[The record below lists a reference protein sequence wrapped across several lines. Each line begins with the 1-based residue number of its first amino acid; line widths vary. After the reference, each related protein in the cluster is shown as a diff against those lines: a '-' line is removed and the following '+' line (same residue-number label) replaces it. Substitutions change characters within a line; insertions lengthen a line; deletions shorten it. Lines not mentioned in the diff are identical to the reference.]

1 MLPDLERLIR
11 LQSLHNIVDD
21 ARRRIAAIPLQFEAF
36 ETRLNKL
43 RTDLSE
49 AKQQLDNNQTVRRN
63 LEKEVSDAKSRLAK
77 FKEHEMI
84 VKTNEQL
91 WAVQTEIATA
101 KGAVQS
107 FEEEL
112 LISML
117 ETDTFT
123 VAVNESE
130 RSMATAEA
138 EIETERRTIERER
151 ATSEAAAEQALIA
164 REALARE
171 IDTAVLALFDQIAE
185 KRNGLAVVDAKDTLC
200 SSCHVRLRQQVFNDI
215 RLNNRV
221 IQCESCG
228 RILYFQLATKSAAED
243 EA

>member
-49 AKQQLDNNQTVRRN
+49 AKQQLDNNKTVRRN

-112 LISML
+112 LVSML

>member
-63 LEKEVSDAKSRLAK
+63 LEKEVSEAKSRLAK

-112 LISML
+112 LVSML

-138 EIETERRTIERER
+138 EIETERQTIERER

>member
-63 LEKEVSDAKSRLAK
+63 LEKEVSEAKSRLAK

-112 LISML
+112 LVSML

>member
-151 ATSEAAAEQALIA
+151 ATSEAAVEQALIA

-228 RILYFQLATKSAAED
+228 RILYFQLVTKSAPED
-243 EA
+243 GA

>member
-112 LISML
+112 LVSML

>member
-49 AKQQLDNNQTVRRN
+49 AKQQLDNNKTVRRN

-112 LISML
+112 LVSML

-151 ATSEAAAEQALIA
+151 ATSEAAVEQALIA

>member
-151 ATSEAAAEQALIA
+151 ATSEAAVEQALIA

>member
-49 AKQQLDNNQTVRRN
+49 AKQQLDNNKTVRRN

-151 ATSEAAAEQALIA
+151 ATSEAAVEQALIA

>member
-21 ARRRIAAIPLQFEAF
+21 ARRRIAAIPAQFKVF

-43 RTDLSE
+43 QTVLSE
-49 AKQQLDNNQTVRRN
+49 AKQQLDKNQAVRRN

-84 VKTNEQL
+84 VKTNEEL

-101 KGAVQS
+101 KDAVQS

-112 LISML
+112 LVSML
-117 ETDTFT
+117 ETDTLT
-123 VAVNESE
+123 VAVNEAE

-138 EIETERRTIERER
+138 EIEAERRTIEQER
-151 ATSEAAAEQALIA
+151 ATSEAAAEEAHTA

-185 KRNGLAVVDAKDTLC
+185 KRDGLAVVEAKDNLC
-200 SSCHVRLRQQVFNDI
+200 SSCHVRLRPQVFNDI
-215 RLNNRV
+215 LLNNRV

-228 RILYFQLATKSAAED
+228 RILYFQLVTKSAPED
-243 EA
+243 GA